1 METNLRTCNSRQIV
15 KQDREFLSE
24 DWQETIEPLAS
35 SGELDVDPADF
46 SLEKYFSAKTLISS
60 RSFEIDSYH
69 GFGMVPL
76 ADM

>member
-24 DWQETIEPLAS
+24 DWQETI
-35 SGELDVDPADF
+35 ELDVDPADF